1 MTEPIK
7 NHIEKLF
14 NNKTLMKM
22 EDKLAEDVIINAL
35 RNIFEDDF
43 RSATEVP
50 PGAVIPNNVNK
61 PLILECRQYIKERF
75 KEIKK

>member
-1 MTEPIK
+1 MTEPKK